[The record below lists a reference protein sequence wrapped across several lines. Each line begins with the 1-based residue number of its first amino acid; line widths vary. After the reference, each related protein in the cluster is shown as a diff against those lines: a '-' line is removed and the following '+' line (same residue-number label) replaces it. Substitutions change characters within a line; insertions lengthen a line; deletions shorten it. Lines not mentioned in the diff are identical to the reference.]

1 MTYLLLILM
10 AGLYY
15 VVYITSVMYAEGI
28 KLLQWIAYGISALI
42 FLITF
47 FFVDSSFSSLQN
59 YILVLIISVVVYGWL
74 AIKSFW
80 TRPYKVKLRSLD
92 PLSEHS
98 VTKEQYEDI
107 ESIQI
112 NLASSK
118 YKGIIS
124 AIISIVCMIAIKLK
138 LTPVLK
144 DDLAGGIFTIGLI
157 LFLMIIIY
165 LVIDIVLAVRRGKFS
180 FITLRPLGTLILLI
194 FYSIII

>member
-59 YILVLIISVVVYGWL
+59 YILGSLQNYILVLIISVVVYGWL

-98 VTKEQYEDI
+98 VTK
-107 ESIQI
+107 
-112 NLASSK
+112 
-118 YKGIIS
+118 G
-124 AIISIVCMIAIKLK
+124 
-138 LTPVLK
+138 
-144 DDLAGGIFTIGLI
+144 
-157 LFLMIIIY
+157 
-165 LVIDIVLAVRRGKFS
+165 
-180 FITLRPLGTLILLI
+180 
-194 FYSIII
+194 

>member
-1 MTYLLLILM
+1 M
-10 AGLYY
+10 
-15 VVYITSVMYAEGI
+15 
-28 KLLQWIAYGISALI
+28 
-42 FLITF
+42 
-47 FFVDSSFSSLQN
+47 
-59 YILVLIISVVVYGWL
+59 VYGWL

-92 PLSEHS
+92 HVSEHS
-98 VTKEQYEDI
+98 VTKEQYEEI

-112 NLASSK
+112 NLASAK

-124 AIISIVCMIAIKLK
+124 GVISIICMIAIKVK

-157 LFLMIIIY
+157 LFLMVIIY